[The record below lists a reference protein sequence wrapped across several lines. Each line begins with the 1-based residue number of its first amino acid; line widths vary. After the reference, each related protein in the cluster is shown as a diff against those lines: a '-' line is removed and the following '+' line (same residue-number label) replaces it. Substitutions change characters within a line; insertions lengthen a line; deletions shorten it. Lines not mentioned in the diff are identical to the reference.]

1 VIPWVSLVSLVEET
15 PQTATKDEVGADRW
29 EQRLVL
35 ASTDGGGSGEIRG
48 RRWGDKRPTA
58 IPQWMGVSVGR
69 TMGGQ
74 RWGKERPL
82 VHSDKLGA
90 ARRLREER
98 TEATPGFRSRWG
110 NFIDGWNMG
119 ASE

>member
-15 PQTATKDEVGADRW
+15 PHTATKDEVGADRW

-98 TEATPGFRSRWG
+98 TEATPGFMSRWG